1 VIDQSQYEEWIPA
14 GALVHRVHESSI
26 RSDTGKCNAD
36 HGLNRIGAEQGRPD
50 DAALSADF
58 HTLR

>member
-1 VIDQSQYEEWIPA
+1 MIDQSQNEEWIPA
-14 GALVHRVHESSI
+14 GALVHRVHKSAI
-26 RSDTGKCNAD
+26 RSDAGKFPAD

-50 DAALSADF
+50 DAALAADL